1 MATGTSKV
9 LLTGGCGFIGSHQAV
24 VLLEAGHDVVIVD
37 DLSNARA
44 STVDRIAEIAGRRP
58 HFVEL
63 DVRETAALTDVLVDQ
78 GCDSVIHFAGLKHV
92 RESMERPV
100 DYFEVNLN
108 GLTSL
113 LQATDRAGVRKL
125 IFSSS
130 GSIYGDTDIVP
141 IGEDTA
147 PQPSNPYSHS
157 KWICEQVLSR
167 ICAVEDDWSIIA
179 LRYFNPAGAHPSG
192 RIGEDPTH
200 LISNIVPVLMETAIG
215 NRDSVA
221 VFGTDFP
228 TADGT
233 AVRDYVHVM
242 DVARA
247 HAVALDRLQD
257 STGFEAL
264 NIGRGEGVSVRQLIA
279 ATERATGR
287 PLAVVEQPR
296 RAGDVPELVA
306 ATDRAKARL
315 GFDDYQSIDAIL
327 RDAWEFRRRRHDAG

>member
-1 MATGTSKV
+1 MREGDSVATGTSKV

-92 RESMERPV
+92 RESMERPF

-113 LQATDRAGVRKL
+113 LQASRRAGVRKV

-147 PQPSNPYSHS
+147 PSPAIRTPTPSGSA
-157 KWICEQVLSR
+157 SR
-167 ICAVEDDWSIIA
+167 SCPGSVPSRTTGRSSPSATSTRLA
-179 LRYFNPAGAHPSG
+179 PTRPAGSG
-192 RIGEDPTH
+192 RIRPT
-200 LISNIVPVLMETAIG
+200 
-215 NRDSVA
+215 
-221 VFGTDFP
+221 
-228 TADGT
+228 
-233 AVRDYVHVM
+233 
-242 DVARA
+242 
-247 HAVALDRLQD
+247 
-257 STGFEAL
+257 
-264 NIGRGEGVSVRQLIA
+264 
-279 ATERATGR
+279 
-287 PLAVVEQPR
+287 
-296 RAGDVPELVA
+296 
-306 ATDRAKARL
+306 
-315 GFDDYQSIDAIL
+315 
-327 RDAWEFRRRRHDAG
+327 